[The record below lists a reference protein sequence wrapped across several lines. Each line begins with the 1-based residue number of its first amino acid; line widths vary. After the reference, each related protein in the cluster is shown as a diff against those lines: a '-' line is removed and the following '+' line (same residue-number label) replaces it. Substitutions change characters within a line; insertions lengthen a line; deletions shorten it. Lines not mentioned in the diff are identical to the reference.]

1 MHSLWN
7 EVAPVAPLL
16 IPLGEALGALV
27 VIGLIAIVTA
37 FVAALVYVLNKTVGR
52 LPLVGG
58 VISVV
63 AHSVED
69 GVTTTLA
76 GWSASAHRHLGAAL
90 HSLARA
96 VDWLGHEVEQHA
108 KLLWTIAGL
117 LIGPGTVAELR
128 ALIHR
133 LLRGQAQQ
141 HAFNQAQTRDNHSTR
156 AQVKDATREAR
167 IAHKAAVAIPGQL
180 SREWDIPR
188 LRDQVKG
195 LEDGASDTFKWIRSH
210 PNSIASGVFAG
221 AVAWALG
228 RVGASWTRC
237 NNWRKL
243 GKGYCA
249 ADPSLIESLLADA
262 LAIVGTVSLLEF
274 IADAQAVETVA
285 LDALGLFIRE
295 APRF

>member
-96 VDWLGHEVEQHA
+96 VDWLGHELEQHS
-108 KLLWTIAGL
+108 KLLWAIAGL
-117 LIGPGTVAELR
+117 LIGPNTVAELR

-133 LLRGQAQQ
+133 LLHGQAQQ

-156 AQVKDATREAR
+156 AQVKAAAREAHV
-167 IAHKAAVAIPGQL
+167 AHKAAVAIPGQL
-180 SREWDIPR
+180 SREWDIPK
-188 LRDQVKG
+188 LRDQVKE
-195 LEDGASDTFKWIRSH
+195 LEDGALHTFKWIRSH
-210 PNSIASGVFAG
+210 PLSLATGAFAG
-221 AVAWALG
+221 AVAVALQRIGASWIRCSNWRNIG
-228 RVGASWTRC
+228 RVGC
-237 NNWRKL
+237 
-243 GKGYCA
+243 
-249 ADPSLIESLLADA
+249 SLEADA
-262 LAIVGTVSLLEF
+262 LSGLLGAFFTVEALANLRTLVKVAQEAEHGVAAGIKDLLE
-274 IADAQAVETVA
+274 V
-285 LDALGLFIRE
+285 
-295 APRF
+295 

>member
-96 VDWLGHEVEQHA
+96 MDWLGHELEQHS
-108 KLLWTIAGL
+108 KLLWAIAGL
-117 LIGPGTVAELR
+117 LIGPNTVAELR

-133 LLRGQAQQ
+133 LLHGQAQQ
-141 HAFNQAQTRDNHSTR
+141 HTVNQSQARVN
-156 AQVKDATREAR
+156 KATHDTTLATAREAH
-167 IAHKAAVAIPGQL
+167 IAHKTAVAIPGQL
-180 SREWDIPR
+180 SREWDIPK
-188 LRDQVKG
+188 LRDQVKE
-195 LEDGASDTFKWIRSH
+195 LENGALHTFKWIRSH
-210 PNSIASGVFAG
+210 PLSLATGAFAG
-221 AVAWALG
+221 AVAVALQ
-228 RVGASWTRC
+228 RIGASWIRC
-237 NNWRKL
+237 ANWKRIGRDVCATPL
-243 GKGYCA
+243 G
-249 ADPSLIESLLADA
+249 DIEGF
-262 LAIVGTVSLLEF
+262 LAIALGAAA
-274 IADAQAVETVA
+274 IADLRDLVKVAQGVEKVA
-285 LDALGLFIRE
+285 AEGVKDLLQV
-295 APRF
+295 